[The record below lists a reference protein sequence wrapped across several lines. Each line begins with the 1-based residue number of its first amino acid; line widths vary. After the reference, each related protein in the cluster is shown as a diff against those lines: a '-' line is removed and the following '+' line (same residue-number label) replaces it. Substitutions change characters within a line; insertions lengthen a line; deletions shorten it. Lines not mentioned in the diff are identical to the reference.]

1 MSMFGGFNLPAGFNL
16 GSLAGLLGGGSYMN
30 PGQSYQQMRSRNPY
44 HSSQYAREASGL
56 NAVTSQYEQE
66 LKRLQD
72 EAARASRTMLAGAPT
87 GYTRK
92 NVGDVMSGGEQRAL
106 FDLMTNGPRDS
117 SGVARNVDFGL
128 SRVGGVGRGSQYW
141 QDMLPFVDRYNQ
153 LRDQYRGM
161 GVGV

>member
-16 GSLAGLLGGGSYMN
+16 GSLAGLLGGGSSMN
-30 PGQSYQQMRSRNPY
+30 PGQSYQQMMRTNPY
-44 HSSQYAREASGL
+44 QSSQAAREASGL
-56 NAVTSQYEQE
+56 NAASAQYAEE

-72 EAARASRTMLAGAPT
+72 EAARASRTMLAGAPK
-87 GYTRK
+87 GYTSK
-92 NVGDVMSGGEQRAL
+92 NVGDVMSGAEQSAL
-106 FDLMTNGPRDS
+106 FSLMSSGPRDS
-117 SGVARNVDFGL
+117 RGVARNVDFGL
-128 SRVGGVGRGSQYW
+128 GRVGGAARGSQYW

>member
-1 MSMFGGFNLPAGFNL
+1 MSMFGGVNLPAGFNL

-30 PGQSYQQMRSRNPY
+30 PGQSYQQMMRTNPY
-44 HSSQYAREASGL
+44 QSSQAAREASGL
-56 NAVTSQYEQE
+56 NAASAQYQQE

-72 EAARASRTMLAGAPT
+72 EAARASRTMLAGAPKE
-87 GYTRK
+87 YTSK
-92 NVGDVMSGGEQRAL
+92 NVGDVMSGTEQAAL
-106 FDLMTNGPRDS
+106 FDLMGRRA
-117 SGVARNVDFGL
+117 GGMDFGL
-128 SRVGGVGRGSQYW
+128 SRGGVARGSQYW